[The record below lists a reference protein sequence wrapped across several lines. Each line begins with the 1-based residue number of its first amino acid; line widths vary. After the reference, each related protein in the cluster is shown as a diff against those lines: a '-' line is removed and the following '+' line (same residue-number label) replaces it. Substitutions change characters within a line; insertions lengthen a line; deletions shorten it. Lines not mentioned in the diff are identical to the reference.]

1 MVRFRAAKG
10 RGRGLEIND
19 PPPTLFCN
27 QWGINSLLWHLL
39 ANSVQCMWW
48 DSQGVIMT
56 DYVERRNRIANAVI
70 NLLVLTCGVL
80 AGILVELSF
89 VGFVRSYD
97 AH

>member
-1 MVRFRAAKG
+1 M
-10 RGRGLEIND
+10 
-19 PPPTLFCN
+19 
-27 QWGINSLLWHLL
+27 
-39 ANSVQCMWW
+39 
-48 DSQGVIMT
+48 IMI
-56 DYVERRNRIANAVI
+56 DCFERRNYTVNVVI